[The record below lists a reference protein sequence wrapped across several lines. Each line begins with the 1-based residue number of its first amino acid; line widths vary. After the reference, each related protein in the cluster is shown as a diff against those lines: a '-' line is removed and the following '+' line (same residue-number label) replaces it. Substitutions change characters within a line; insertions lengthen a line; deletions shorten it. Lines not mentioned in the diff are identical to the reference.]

1 MAKEALKRLDGET
14 EEVNLG
20 RESLRPLDWEQLQE
34 RDRLIAERNFSAR
47 LFQYANQFIRAD
59 EILIAAPCWDL
70 TFPSALRVYFEH
82 VTVTGLTFQYSPEG
96 IPMGFCNAD
105 RMIYVTTSGGPFA
118 SQLKGYDYIKDLA
131 NTLYGI
137 PNVLCFQAENLDIKG
152 ADVDGI
158 LQKAIR
164 DIQTADL

>member
-1 MAKEALKRLDGET
+1 
-14 EEVNLG
+14 
-20 RESLRPLDWEQLQE
+20 
-34 RDRLIAERNFSAR
+34 
-47 LFQYANQFIRAD
+47 
-59 EILIAAPCWDL
+59 
-70 TFPSALRVYFEH
+70 
-82 VTVTGLTFQYSPEG
+82 
-96 IPMGFCNAD
+96 MGFCNAD